1 VSCLDDSTIVR
12 FIAGKLDEPA
22 RRCAEEEIGR
32 CRLCSALVAAV
43 VRGSA
48 ALHGELRSIV
58 AAADAAD
65 DEPVESVDDDAP
77 GARYVIGAEIARG
90 GMGIIAAAF
99 DRRLGR
105 SIAIKRLERG
115 DSSLARRFAR
125 EIRVTA
131 SLQHPGIV
139 PIYDSGILPDGQ
151 PFYAMRHVP
160 GASLE
165 SSIAGCRSHS
175 ERLGLLA
182 SVVAAAEAVGYAH
195 ERGIIHRDLKPSNIL
210 VGRFGET
217 VVIDW
222 GLARVGAARSEE
234 QAPCGPSLDPVLT
247 NAGSVLGTPRY
258 MSPEQARGEPATRQ
272 SDVYSIGAILY
283 HALSGEPPVAGED
296 VNAILERQARGD
308 IRPLAGV
315 APRLPGD
322 LVAIVERAMAAS
334 AGARYAS
341 AGDLAAD
348 LRRFQTGQMVAAY
361 SYSRGDLVRRFVR
374 RHRGLVAL
382 AALFAIVV
390 SVGAALGLRRIV
402 SEREQAEAQR
412 GRAEQER
419 AGAEDL
425 VKFLLHDLRKKLT
438 AVGRLDALTGV
449 ADRVD
454 AYYMT
459 TALGTAERPETMRE
473 RAALWDL
480 RAAVARSSGDGDA
493 AGRYV
498 ERGLEL
504 VNRTPPSVRT
514 EEIRAALLA
523 SKAVRMEELSRF
535 EPARALHLEA
545 AALYGQLPAD
555 GPDALRKRDL
565 GRASRLLGAAS
576 MSERLAR
583 QADADREYAEAIAI
597 LERRERDDPGDLE
610 VAATLGSARLSLGQ
624 YCSLRGRLDEANGL
638 LEATIAGAKV
648 LDAREPNNSHHRRLL
663 AWSHLTLAAVRAAR
677 GQLAEA
683 QRLREQARDVARAM
697 AAIEPASATW
707 QEIVARADADLGAV
721 AVAQSSWKAAV
732 THLSG
737 ARTAYEQLVVRD
749 PGHRMYRRGAAI
761 AGAQLADAEYELGD
775 VDAARSAWQGA
786 LSHLAASGR
795 SNIPQARLEWAYGLR
810 GYALM
815 ERRSG
820 RLAAADQTIAQAV
833 ALVDDTPAG
842 DSRPSY
848 TFYRAAVLAESGWI
862 HEARGRRRDA
872 NTAWNRAAALL
883 RELAERVPLEP
894 DWADQLRVV
903 EAKLRRRASPE
914 ARPVK
919 S

>member
-1 VSCLDDSTIVR
+1 MSCLDDSTIVR
-12 FIAGKLDEPA
+12 FIAGGLDEPA
-22 RRCAEEEIGR
+22 RRGAEAEIGR
-32 CRLCSALVAAV
+32 CRSCAALVAAV
-43 VRGSA
+43 VRGSV
-48 ALHGELRSIV
+48 ALHSEPGGAAATP
-58 AAADAAD
+58 AAADELVDGA
-65 DEPVESVDDDAP
+65 DDDAP
-77 GARYVIGAEIARG
+77 GGRYVIGAEIARG

-115 DSSLARRFAR
+115 DSALARRFAR

-139 PIYDSGILPDGQ
+139 PIYDSGTLPDGQ

-165 SSIAGCRSHS
+165 QSIAGCRSER
-175 ERLGLLA
+175 ERLGLLP
-182 SVVAAAEAVGYAH
+182 SVLAAAEAVGYAH
-195 ERGIIHRDLKPSNIL
+195 ERGIIHRDLKPSNVL
-210 VGRFGET
+210 VGPFGET

-222 GLARVGAARSEE
+222 GLARVGAAERDEPPLSE
-234 QAPCGPSLDPVLT
+234 PSLDPVLT
-247 NAGSVLGTPRY
+247 SAGSVLGTPRY

-283 HALSGEPPVAGED
+283 HALSGQPPVAGDD
-296 VNAILERQARGD
+296 VAAILERLARGE
-308 IRPLAGV
+308 IRRLAGV

-322 LVAIVERAMAAS
+322 LVAIVERAMAAG

-341 AGDLAAD
+341 AGELAAD

-361 SYSRGDLVRRFVR
+361 AYSRGDLVRRFVR
-374 RHRGLVAL
+374 RHRGAVAL
-382 AALFAIVV
+382 AAVFAAVV
-390 SVGAALGLRRIV
+390 GVGAALGVQRIV
-402 SEREQAEAQR
+402 NEREHAEAQR

-425 VKFLLHDLRKKLT
+425 VNFLLHDLRKKLA

-459 TALGTAERPETMRE
+459 TARGAAERPETLRE

-480 RAAVARSSGDGDA
+480 RAAVARSAGDGDA
-493 AGRYV
+493 VGRYV

-504 VNRTPPSVRT
+504 VERTPPGVRT

-523 SKAVRMEELSRF
+523 SKAARMEELSRF

-545 AALYGQLPAD
+545 AELFGRIP
-555 GPDALRKRDL
+555 PDSPEARRTRDL
-565 GRASRLLGAAS
+565 GRALRLMGAAGNS
-576 MSERLAR
+576 DRLAR
-583 QADADREYAEAIAI
+583 QADAEREYAEAID
-597 LERRERDDPGDLE
+597 LLVRRERDAPGDLE
-610 VAATLGSARLSLGQ
+610 VAAALGDARLSLGQ
-624 YCSLRGRLDEANGL
+624 HRFVHGRLDEANGV
-638 LEATIAGAKV
+638 LEATIAGAVV

-663 AWSHLTLAAVRAAR
+663 AWSHLTLAGIKAAQ
-677 GQLAEA
+677 GKLPEAE
-683 QRLREQARDVARAM
+683 RLREHARDVARAM
-697 AAIEPASATW
+697 VALEPASAIW
-707 QEIVARADADLGAV
+707 QELVARADADLGAM
-721 AVAQSSWKAAV
+721 AVARSSWAAAV
-732 THLSG
+732 PHLSG
-737 ARTAYEQLVVRD
+737 ARTAYAQLVARD

-761 AGAQLADAEYELGD
+761 AGAQLADAEYELGH
-775 VDAARSAWQGA
+775 VSAARSAWQDA
-786 LSHLAASGR
+786 LAHLAASGR
-795 SNIPQARLEWAYGLR
+795 SNVPQARLEWAYGLR
-810 GYALM
+810 GYAVM

-820 RLAAADQTIAQAV
+820 RLAAADQAIAQAV
-833 ALVDDTPAG
+833 ALVDDTP
-842 DSRPSY
+842 DVDTRPSN
-848 TFYRAAVLAESGWI
+848 TFYRAAVLAEAGWV

-872 NTAWNRAAALL
+872 TTAWSRAAAIL
-883 RELAERVPLEP
+883 RELAGRVPLEP

-903 EAKLRRRASPE
+903 EAKLTGGASPGT
-914 ARPVK
+914 RPAK